1 MSITVERPR
10 TVADARRL
18 VRTRSRDIERLEA
31 VLAMPL
37 PAQDRKHLTLRLKGL
52 KNNRQSWIDWIEKK
66 GSK

>member
-66 GSK
+66 AAK